1 MNRKITKKD
10 YELSMEI
17 TRIGNRALCK
27 AHEENHKKG
36 LHNIISRNNKI
47 YFELADGTITTDNP
61 LE

>member
-1 MNRKITKKD
+1 
-10 YELSMEI
+10 MEI